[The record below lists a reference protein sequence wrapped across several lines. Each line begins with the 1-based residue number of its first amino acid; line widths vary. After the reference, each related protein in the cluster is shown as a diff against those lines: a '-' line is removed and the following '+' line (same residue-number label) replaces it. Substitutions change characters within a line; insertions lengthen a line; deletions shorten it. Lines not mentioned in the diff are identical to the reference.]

1 MDESVTI
8 QLNRN
13 FTILILVA
21 YLSFAMSSADTIE
34 ARSARILQLLQTLA
48 TVSSELQKELLGDA
62 RPPQQPQAQQLQAQL
77 QAQQLQAQQ
86 LQAQQL
92 QAQQLAEHALFQQQY
107 ERMLQEQQVRDRVR
121 EEAAKQRLEQQ
132 RLEQQRLEQQ
142 RLEQQRLEQQRLE
155 QQRLEQQRLEQQRLQ
170 EQEQQRLQKQQEQFE
185 QWLDQESPL
194 LTELQYVV
202 QQILRGEYE
211 KAVKSGESSQTQ
223 AMILPILRSSIPRN
237 KAHLLP
243 AAGGRGEFK
252 RIVEQIPNVAKVCIK
267 ANDWGYYLTRV

>member
-1 MDESVTI
+1 
-8 QLNRN
+8 
-13 FTILILVA
+13 
-21 YLSFAMSSADTIE
+21 MSQPLAVDTIE
-34 ARSARILQLLQTLA
+34 AKSARILQLLQTLA
-48 TVSSELQKELLGDA
+48 TVSNELQKELLSSGD
-62 RPPQQPQAQQLQAQL
+62 QQAQL

-92 QAQQLAEHALFQQQY
+92 QAQQVQAQQLAQQALFLQQY
-107 ERMLQEQQVRDRVR
+107 ERMRQEQDMQVIRDRVR

-132 RLEQQRLEQQ
+132 RQEQQRQ
-142 RLEQQRLEQQRLE
+142 E

-170 EQEQQRLQKQQEQFE
+170 LQEQEQQRLQQQQEQFE
-185 QWLDQESPL
+185 QWLDQEPL

-211 KAVKSGESSQTQ
+211 KAVKSGENPLKL

-252 RIVEQIPNVAKVCIK
+252 RIVEQIPNVEKVLIK
-267 ANDWGYYLTRV
+267 ANDWGYYLTRE